1 MLDMHGNSTKSLRQ
15 DLLKQRSEFMAS
27 PNYAQTED
35 RLIGVL
41 NQFLINQ
48 GQALKSIAL
57 YCPIQNEIDLRP
69 TLLDW
74 AKGQAHRQLALP
86 FAKEDKHLDFYLWQ
100 EGDVLSPSKHGVP
113 EPIPSNLQRAK
124 MLPECI
130 LLPCVGWSESEDL
143 KRHWRLGYGGG
154 YFDRT
159 LALMKKLGHQ
169 PICIG
174 IGFDWQKLDGT
185 KWSAQP
191 HDEALTYMLTESGLR
206 P

>member
-15 DLLKQRSEFMAS
+15 DLLGQRSEFMAS
-27 PNYAQTED
+27 PDYAQTEA

-41 NQFLINQ
+41 NQFLTNHSPE
-48 GQALKSIAL
+48 LKCIAL

-69 TLLDW
+69 TLLEW
-74 AKGQAHRQLALP
+74 ANNQANRQLALP

-113 EPIPSNLQRAK
+113 EPIPSNSQRPQI
-124 MLPECI
+124 LPDCI
-130 LLPCVGWSESEDL
+130 LLPCVGWSESQD
-143 KRHWRLGYGGG
+143 KKKHWRLGYGGG

-159 LALMKKLGHQ
+159 LALLKKLGRQ

-174 IGFDWQKLDGT
+174 IGFDWQKLDDT
-185 KWSAQP
+185 KWSAQT
-191 HDEALTYMLTESGLR
+191 HDEPLTYMLTESGLR

>member
-15 DLLKQRSEFMAS
+15 DLLRQRIEFMAS
-27 PNYAQTED
+27 PDYAQTEA

-41 NQFLINQ
+41 NQFLTNHSPE
-48 GQALKSIAL
+48 LKSIAL

-69 TLLDW
+69 TLLKW
-74 AKGQAHRQLALP
+74 ANNQANRQLALP

-113 EPIPSNLQRAK
+113 EPIPSNSQRPQI
-124 MLPECI
+124 LPDCI
-130 LLPCVGWSESEDL
+130 LLPCVGWSESQD
-143 KRHWRLGYGGG
+143 KKKHWRLGYGGG

-159 LALMKKLGHQ
+159 LALLKKLGRQ

-174 IGFDWQKLDGT
+174 IGFDWQKLDDT
-185 KWSAQP
+185 KWSAQT
-191 HDEALTYMLTESGLR
+191 HDEPLTYMLTESGLR

>member
-15 DLLKQRSEFMAS
+15 DLLRQRSEFMAS
-27 PNYAQTED
+27 PDYAQTEA

-41 NQFLINQ
+41 NQFLTNHSPE
-48 GQALKSIAL
+48 LKSIAL

-74 AKGQAHRQLALP
+74 ANNQADRQLALP

-100 EGDVLSPSKHGVP
+100 AGDVLSPSKHGVP
-113 EPIPSNLQRAK
+113 EPIPSNSQRPQI
-124 MLPECI
+124 LPDCI
-130 LLPCVGWSESEDL
+130 LLPCVGWSESQDQ
-143 KRHWRLGYGGG
+143 KKHWRLGYGGG

-159 LALMKKLGHQ
+159 LALLKKLGRQ

-174 IGFDWQKLDGT
+174 IGFDWQKLDDT
-185 KWSAQP
+185 KWSAQT
-191 HDEALTYMLTESGLR
+191 HDEPLTYMLTESGLR